1 MIESEIKGDVEP
13 EYAFYVE
20 EGDRACWHMG
30 YHKNST
36 IDDLLEREPYIR
48 LDEVKVEFLPTEEN
62 PYGYIPHD
70 ELYRYQYM
78 KTIIAIFR
86 EDFPEYFPG

>member
-1 MIESEIKGDVEP
+1 
-13 EYAFYVE
+13 
-20 EGDRACWHMG
+20 MG
-30 YHKNST
+30 FHKNST
-36 IDDLLEREPYIR
+36 IDDLLERAPYIR